1 LAAKE
6 KKPEVGPRA
15 VQDEGEECRTLVRY
29 EGKEDL
35 GMYAGQKYA
44 SEIGSPGAVMGVD
57 WENRVDFERLRN
69 YRMQRIQD
77 QLEQSDLGAVLLF
90 DMDNIRYA
98 TSGHIGPWARDKLFR
113 AALVMSGREPIQWDI
128 GSAAKQH
135 QLHSPW
141 LPPENWRPV
150 VSSWRGSIPEEVGIE
165 ERNAEQFYQLL
176 RDEGLENEPLGVD
189 LLEIPVLRAL
199 EARGLHVVNGQW
211 IMQKARTIKSVD
223 EIALLDKAAGMVD
236 AAYDEI
242 CRRMKIGM
250 RENDVVGFVS
260 DLLYQ
265 MGSEEVQ
272 NINSISGERCSPHPH
287 SFSDRAIRPGDM
299 LYFDIIHSYMGYRTC
314 YYRTFNVGGA
324 TRAQI
329 DAYKRARYY
338 IDAALTE
345 VRPGASSADVVSHF
359 PAAVEFG
366 FKDEEEAFGLQYCHG
381 IGVGLWE
388 HPLMSRYH
396 SFEHPIELEE
406 GMVFAIETYWPADDG
421 YSAARIEEE
430 VWVTA
435 DGPVLLTRFPSE
447 ELLVLGQRYWNG
459 FDFAKGRNDITEPGK
474 AGEKSDESTTTETE
488 AL

>member
-1 LAAKE
+1 
-6 KKPEVGPRA
+6 
-15 VQDEGEECRTLVRY
+15 
-29 EGKEDL
+29 
-35 GMYAGQKYA
+35 MYAGQKYA
-44 SEIGSPGAVMGVD
+44 NEIASPGAIQGVE
-57 WENRVDFERLRN
+57 WEKRIDFERLRN
-69 YRMQRIQD
+69 HRMQRIQE
-77 QLEQSDLGAVLLF
+77 QLEQSDLGALLLY
-90 DMDNIRYA
+90 DMDNIRYSTA
-98 TSGHIGPWARDKLFR
+98 GHIGAWARDKLFR
-113 AALVMSGREPIQWDI
+113 AALVIRGQDPIQWDI

-141 LPPENWRPV
+141 LPEENWRPV
-150 VSSWRGSIPEEVGIE
+150 VSSWRGSIPEDVGIE
-165 ERNAEQFYQLL
+165 QRNAEQVKHIL
-176 RDEGLENEPLGVD
+176 REHGLDGEPLGVD

-199 EARGLHVVNGQW
+199 ESQDLHIVNGQW
-211 IMQKARTIKSVD
+211 IMQKARAIKSVD
-223 EIALLDKAAGMVD
+223 EVALLDKACGMVD

-242 CRRMKIGM
+242 CRQMRIGL
-250 RENDVVGFVS
+250 RENDIVGFVS
-260 DLLYQ
+260 DLLYE

-287 SFSDRAIRPGDM
+287 VFSDRPIRPGDM

-324 TRAQI
+324 TRAQQ
-329 DAYKRARYY
+329 DAYQRTRYY

-345 VRPGASSADVVSHF
+345 VKPGALSSDVVRHF

-381 IGVGLWE
+381 VGVGLWE

-430 VWVTA
+430 VWVTS

-459 FDFAKGRNDITEPGK
+459 VEFAKGRNDITEPGM
-474 AGEKSDESTTTETE
+474 AGVSEEKPETSDATDT
-488 AL
+488 L